1 MKQKRTRKRV
11 AIVLAAAGLAVVLA
25 VAGCLFYTGVWWFT
39 NPWPGDYPVRGVDVS
54 AYQGEIDWQV
64 LAGQDISFAY
74 IKATEGSSHVD
85 RYFAA
90 NFDAARQTGL
100 RVGAYH
106 FFSFDSPGAT
116 QADNFIA
123 AVPKADGM
131 LPPVVDFEFYGDKE
145 KNLPGAEEAR
155 RELDVLL
162 AALEAHYGM
171 RPVLY
176 ATGKSYALYLAGQY
190 EGYDIWFR
198 SLFAQPQLPDGR
210 DWTFWQYSN
219 RGRLAGY
226 SGEERYIDL
235 NVFCGSAGDFAA
247 YGT

>member
-1 MKQKRTRKRV
+1 MGQTRKRRWLP
-11 AIVLAAAGLAVVLA
+11 AALAAGLAALLA
-25 VAGCLFYTGVWWFT
+25 VAGGLLGTGVLWFT
-39 NPWPGDYPVRGVDVS
+39 NPWPDDYPVRGVDVS
-54 AYQGEIDWQV
+54 AYQGEIDWRT
-64 LAGQDISFAY
+64 LAGQDIAFAY
-74 IKATEGSSHVD
+74 IKATEGSGHVD

-90 NFDAARQTGL
+90 NFEAARQTGL

-106 FFSFDSPGAT
+106 FFSFDSAGAT

-145 KNLPGAEEAR
+145 KNPPDAAAAR
-155 RELDVLL
+155 RELNVMLN
-162 AALEAHYGM
+162 ALEGHYGV
-171 RPVLY
+171 RPVIY
-176 ATGKSYALYLAGQY
+176 ATGKSYEMYLAGQY
-190 EGYDIWFR
+190 GNYDIWIR
-198 SLFAQPQLPDGR
+198 DILAHPELPDGR

-235 NVFCGSAGDFAA
+235 NVFGGTAEAFAL
-247 YGT
+247 YGA